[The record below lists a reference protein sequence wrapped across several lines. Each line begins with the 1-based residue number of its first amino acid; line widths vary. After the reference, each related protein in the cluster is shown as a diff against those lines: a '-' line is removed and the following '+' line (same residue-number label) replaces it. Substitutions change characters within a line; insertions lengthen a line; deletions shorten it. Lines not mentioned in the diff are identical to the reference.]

1 MRTLATLA
9 GVSPMTVSL
18 ALRNHPSLS
27 ATTGAR
33 VRELAAAHGYRPDPA
48 IAKLMHHL
56 RTRRVDRPQATLCGL
71 RMRWDSTA
79 SHYGNAVLN
88 GARRRAESLGFGFD
102 VVVIDEPGI
111 TPRRIQ
117 RILVDR
123 GVEGLLLLPMRE
135 SVQLAS
141 LLDWSRFAA
150 VSATPSVITPALNQ
164 TMPDLFGNTLLLCQ
178 KLAERGCCRIGLVAI
193 AEHDM
198 RVNHRVLASFL
209 WYSHFGGGA
218 AVPPLVIPQYDPD
231 PALLHAWVREHRPD
245 AIITNAE
252 FTLARIAQLVGSSRN
267 SRVTYAS
274 TTLLA
279 PATSR
284 FSGIVDNGP
293 EVGAAAVEMLAAM
306 VQRGECGLPTT
317 VRTTHIVGQFFSPKG
332 APRRSRPRTA

>member
-1 MRTLATLA
+1 MRTLAALA

-27 ATTGAR
+27 ATTAAR

-56 RTRRVDRPQATLCGL
+56 RTRRVHRPQATLCGL
-71 RMRWDSTA
+71 RLRWDATA
-79 SHYGNAVLN
+79 SHYGAAVLD

-102 VVVIDEPGI
+102 VVVIDEPGV

-135 SVQLAS
+135 PVNLAG

-150 VSATPSVITPALNQ
+150 VSATPSVMTPALNQ
-164 TMPDLFGNTLLLCQ
+164 TMPDLFGNTLLLCR
-178 KLAERGCCRIGLVAI
+178 KLTERGCRRIGLVAI
-193 AEHDM
+193 AEHDV
-198 RVNHRVLASFL
+198 RVNHRVLAAFL

-218 AVPPLVIPQYDPD
+218 TVPPLVIPLYDPD
-231 PALLHAWVREHRPD
+231 PVALRTWVREQQPD

-252 FTLARIAQLVGSSRN
+252 FTLGRIAQLVESGRSPRI
-267 SRVTYAS
+267 TFAS
-274 TTLLA
+274 TTLLS

-293 EVGAAAVEMLAAM
+293 EVGAAAVEVLAAM
-306 VQRGECGLPTT
+306 VQRGECGLPSTP
-317 VRTTHIVGQFFSPKG
+317 RTTHIVGQFFSPKG
-332 APRRSRPRTA
+332 TLRRARARTA